1 MSHLGNLLYLFFPLP
16 RAIDGLILLEL
27 VNMIKEQFDLE
38 PMNVQLNSIAQ
49 VLFRSKY
56 TL

>member
-1 MSHLGNLLYLFFPLP
+1 
-16 RAIDGLILLEL
+16 LILLEL

-49 VLFRSKY
+49 VLF
-56 TL
+56 